1 MLEPGAWDGVLKIK
15 RLGHSI
21 RPHATTLNG
30 QVGLQAIPTTQHPLG
45 TKTPDAANTAGVY
58 WTFGLRGGNSAVYG
72 GSRGASIV
80 VSLGLMPGACL
91 YNIDH

>member
-58 WTFGLRGGNSAVYG
+58 WTFGLRGGELRGLWGKPRGVHRCEFRTHAG
-72 GSRGASIV
+72 GESV
-80 VSLGLMPGACL
+80 
-91 YNIDH
+91 